1 MVIAALLYGNC
12 CYLPDDK
19 QSFFKNKKMYQTFFL
34 LVGLII
40 VTSCS
45 ELNRT
50 KDELTQNAQVYADD
64 AFKTI
69 EYAKSFNQ
77 KNSEVHDRSVAQVV
91 FPKAIKGSFIF
102 GGNYAEGY
110 LVENGQII
118 DQIRMIG
125 GNIGPNIGGQSYSQI
140 TYIMDPETLFEIK
153 TGQKFSLQGT
163 ASYAKSGQ
171 SVTDIFGQIS
181 DGQSLITVIFNQ
193 SGYLAGI
200 SFEGTYISL
209 KK

>member
-1 MVIAALLYGNC
+1 
-12 CYLPDDK
+12 
-19 QSFFKNKKMYQTFFL
+19 MYRTLFL
-34 LVGLII
+34 LVSLI
-40 VTSCS
+40 VATSCS

-50 KDELTQNAQVYADD
+50 KDDLTQNAQVYAED
-64 AFKTI
+64 AFGTL
-69 EYAKSFNQ
+69 EFAKSFNH
-77 KNSEVHDRSVAQVV
+77 KIRDIDERSVAQIV
-91 FPKAIKGSFIF
+91 FPKAVKGSFIF

-110 LVENGQII
+110 LIENEQIV

-140 TYIMDPETLFEIK
+140 TYIMDSETLFEIK

-163 ASYAKSGQ
+163 ASYAKSGK
-171 SVTDIFGQIS
+171 SMTDIFGQIS

-200 SFEGTYISL
+200 SFEGTYISV

>member
-1 MVIAALLYGNC
+1 
-12 CYLPDDK
+12 
-19 QSFFKNKKMYQTFFL
+19 MYQTLFL
-34 LVGLII
+34 LVGLIV

-50 KDELTQNAQVYADD
+50 KDDLTQNAQVYAED
-64 AFKTI
+64 AFNTL
-69 EYAKSFNQ
+69 EYAKSFNHQ
-77 KNSEVHDRSVAQVV
+77 NSDIHERSVAQIV
-91 FPKAIKGSFIF
+91 FPKAVKGSFIF

-140 TYIMDPETLFEIK
+140 TYIMDPGTLFEIQ
-153 TGQKFSLQGT
+153 TGQKFSLKGT

-171 SVTDIFGQIS
+171 SMTDIFGQIS

>member
-1 MVIAALLYGNC
+1 MCRIL
-12 CYLPDDK
+12 
-19 QSFFKNKKMYQTFFL
+19 SL
-34 LVGLII
+34 LVLLIGA
-40 VTSCS
+40 SCS
-45 ELNRT
+45 ELTRT
-50 KDELTQNAQVYADD
+50 KDELTQNAQVYAED
-64 AFKTI
+64 AFNTLEI
-69 EYAKSFNQ
+69 AKNFNQ
-77 KNSEVHDRSVAQVV
+77 KNNDIHKQSIAQIV

-110 LVENGQII
+110 LVENEQII
-118 DQIRMIG
+118 DQLRIIG

-140 TYIMDPETLFEIK
+140 TYIMDPATLFEIK

-163 ASYAKSGQ
+163 ASYAKAGQ
-171 SVTDIFGQIS
+171 SMTDIFGQIS

>member
-1 MVIAALLYGNC
+1 M
-12 CYLPDDK
+12 K
-19 QSFFKNKKMYQTFFL
+19 FFL
-34 LVGLII
+34 IFLNIFVLA
-40 VTSCS
+40 SCS
-45 ELNRT
+45 ELTRT
-50 KDELTQNAQVYADD
+50 KDELTQNAQVYAED
-64 AFKTI
+64 ALETL
-69 EYAKSFNQ
+69 ELARNFNTQ
-77 KNSEVHDRSVAQVV
+77 NSDVNQRSVAQIV
-91 FPKAIKGSFIF
+91 FPKAVKGSFIF

-110 LVENGQII
+110 LLENERII

-140 TYIMDPETLFEIK
+140 TYIMDRETLFQIK
-153 TGQKFSLQGT
+153 NGQKFSLQGT

-181 DGQSLITVIFNQ
+181 DGQNLVTIIFNQ

-200 SFEGTYISL
+200 SFEGTYIST

>member
-1 MVIAALLYGNC
+1 MRA
-12 CYLPDDK
+12 
-19 QSFFKNKKMYQTFFL
+19 FL
-34 LVGLII
+34 LFINIFIL
-40 VTSCS
+40 TTCS

-50 KDELTQNAQVYADD
+50 RDELTQNAQVYAED
-64 AFKTI
+64 AFNSL
-69 EYAKSFNQ
+69 ERAKNFNQ
-77 KNSEVHDRSVAQVV
+77 KNNDVHRQSIAQIV
-91 FPKAIKGSFIF
+91 FPKAVRGSFIF

-110 LVENGQII
+110 LVENEQIV

-125 GNIGPNIGGQSYSQI
+125 GTIGPNIGGQSYSQI
-140 TYIMDPETLFEIK
+140 TYIMDAQTLFEIK
-153 TGQKFSLQGT
+153 NGQKFSLQGT

>member
-1 MVIAALLYGNC
+1 MRALLLFINVFI
-12 CYLPDDK
+12 L
-19 QSFFKNKKMYQTFFL
+19 TA
-34 LVGLII
+34 
-40 VTSCS
+40 CS
-45 ELNRT
+45 ELTRT
-50 KDELTQNAQVYADD
+50 KDELTQKAQVYTED
-64 AFKTI
+64 AFSTL
-69 EYAKSFNQ
+69 ELAKNFNR
-77 KNSEVHDRSVAQVV
+77 KSSDVHMRSVAQIV
-91 FPKAIKGSFIF
+91 FPKAVKGSFIF

-110 LVENGQII
+110 LIKNKQIIGQIK
-118 DQIRMIG
+118 MIG

-140 TYIMDPETLFEIK
+140 TYIMDPATLFEIK
-153 TGQKFSLQGT
+153 AGQKFSLQGT

-181 DGQSLITVIFNQ
+181 DGKSLISVIFNQ

>member
-1 MVIAALLYGNC
+1 MRV
-12 CYLPDDK
+12 
-19 QSFFKNKKMYQTFFL
+19 FL
-34 LVGLII
+34 LFLNIFILTACSDLI
-40 VTSCS
+40 
-45 ELNRT
+45 RT
-50 KDELTQNAQVYADD
+50 RDQLSQNAQVYTED
-64 AFKTI
+64 AFSTL
-69 EYAKSFNQ
+69 ELAKNFNG
-77 KNSEVHDRSVAQVV
+77 KSSDVHRRSVAQIV
-91 FPKAIKGSFIF
+91 FPKAVKGSFLF

-110 LVENGQII
+110 LIENEQIV

-140 TYIMDPETLFEIK
+140 TYIMDAQTLFQIRN
-153 TGQKFSLQGT
+153 GQKFSLQGT

-200 SFEGTYISL
+200 SFEGTYIS
-209 KK
+209 KKN

>member
-1 MVIAALLYGNC
+1 MA
-12 CYLPDDK
+12 DK
-19 QSFFKNKKMYQTFFL
+19 VFSKIKTTYRTLFI
-34 LVGLII
+34 LVCLVT

-45 ELNRT
+45 ELNRS
-50 KDELTQNAQVYADD
+50 KDNLTQNAQVYAED
-64 AFKTI
+64 AFRTI
-69 EYAKSFNQ
+69 EYSKSFNHR
-77 KNSEVHDRSVAQVV
+77 SRDIHERSVAQIA
-91 FPKAIKGSFIF
+91 FPKAVKGSFIF

-110 LVENGQII
+110 LIENEQIV
-118 DQIRMIG
+118 DQIRMVG

-163 ASYAKSGQ
+163 ASYAKAGQ

-181 DGQSLITVIFNQ
+181 DGQSLITIIFNQ

>member
-1 MVIAALLYGNC
+1 MYRVLFSLVIMML
-12 CYLPDDK
+12 
-19 QSFFKNKKMYQTFFL
+19 
-34 LVGLII
+34 

-45 ELNRT
+45 ELSQTR
-50 KDELTQNAQVYADD
+50 DDLTQNAQVYAED
-64 AFKTI
+64 AFNTLEI
-69 EYAKSFNQ
+69 ARSFNIRNEDIHQ
-77 KNSEVHDRSVAQVV
+77 RSIAQII
-91 FPKAIKGSFIF
+91 FPKAVKGSFIF

-118 DQIRMIG
+118 NQIRMIG

-140 TYIMDPETLFEIK
+140 TYVMDPRTLMEIK

-171 SVTDIFGQIS
+171 SMTDIFGQIS
-181 DGQSLITVIFNQ
+181 DGQSLITIIFNQ

-200 SFEGTYISL
+200 SFEGTYLSL

>member
-1 MVIAALLYGNC
+1 
-12 CYLPDDK
+12 
-19 QSFFKNKKMYQTFFL
+19 MYRTFFL
-34 LVGLII
+34 LVGLSL

-45 ELNRT
+45 EISRT
-50 KDELTQNAQVYADD
+50 KDELTQNAQVYEED
-64 AFKTI
+64 AFNTL
-69 EYAKSFNQ
+69 ETARSLNVQ
-77 KNSEVHDRSVAQVV
+77 NRDVHQRSVAQIV
-91 FPKAIKGSFIF
+91 FPKAVKGSFLF

-110 LVENGQII
+110 LIENGQII
-118 DQIRMIG
+118 DEIRMIG
-125 GNIGPNIGGQSYSQI
+125 SNIGPNIGGQTYSQI
-140 TYIMDPETLFEIK
+140 TYIMDPGTLFEIQN
-153 TGQKFSLQGT
+153 GQKFSLQGT

-200 SFEGTYISL
+200 SFEGIFISI

>member
-1 MVIAALLYGNC
+1 MKNIICLFAL
-12 CYLPDDK
+12 
-19 QSFFKNKKMYQTFFL
+19 FIL
-34 LVGLII
+34 LA
-40 VTSCS
+40 SCS
-45 ELNRT
+45 DIERT
-50 KDELTQNAQVYADD
+50 RDDLKERAQVYSED
-64 AFKTI
+64 ALQILVT
-69 EYAKSFNQ
+69 AKDLDK
-77 KNSEVHDRSVAQVV
+77 KNFEIHERSLAQIV
-91 FPKAIKGSFIF
+91 FPKAVKGSFIF

-110 LVENGQII
+110 LIENEQIF

-140 TYIMDPETLFEIK
+140 TYIMDRETLFQIK
-153 TGQKFSLQGT
+153 NGQKFSLQGT

-171 SVTDIFGQIS
+171 SITDIFGQIS

-200 SFEGTYISL
+200 SFEGTYISR

>member
-1 MVIAALLYGNC
+1 MRALL
-12 CYLPDDK
+12 L
-19 QSFFKNKKMYQTFFL
+19 FL
-34 LVGLII
+34 NIFIL
-40 VTSCS
+40 TACS
-45 ELNRT
+45 ELART
-50 KDELTQNAQVYADD
+50 RDELKQNAQVYTED
-64 AFKTI
+64 AFSTL
-69 EYAKSFNQ
+69 EFAKNFNRT
-77 KNSEVHDRSVAQVV
+77 SIDVHRRSVAQII
-91 FPKAIKGSFIF
+91 FPKAVKGSFIF

-110 LVENGQII
+110 LIENEQIV

-140 TYIMDPETLFEIK
+140 TYVMDPETLFEIK
-153 TGQKFSLQGT
+153 NGQKFSLQGT
-163 ASYAKSGQ
+163 ASYAKAGQ

>member
-1 MVIAALLYGNC
+1 MKRILLLLNI
-12 CYLPDDK
+12 LI
-19 QSFFKNKKMYQTFFL
+19 
-34 LVGLII
+34 LVG
-40 VTSCS
+40 CS
-45 ELNRT
+45 ELTRT
-50 KDELTQNAQVYADD
+50 RDEITQNAQVYEED
-64 AFKTI
+64 AFNTI
-69 EYAKSFNQ
+69 ELAKTFNE
-77 KNSEVHDRSVAQVV
+77 KNNNIHQRSLAQIV
-91 FPKAIKGSFIF
+91 FPKAVKGSFIF

-140 TYIMDPETLFEIK
+140 TYVMDPETLFEIQ

-171 SVTDIFGQIS
+171 SMTDIFGQIS

>member
-1 MVIAALLYGNC
+1 
-12 CYLPDDK
+12 
-19 QSFFKNKKMYQTFFL
+19 MYRIFSL
-34 LVGLII
+34 LVVLII
-40 VTSCS
+40 ASCS

-50 KDELTQNAQVYADD
+50 KDELTQNAQVYAED
-64 AFKTI
+64 AFNSLEI
-69 EYAKSFNQ
+69 ARNFNARNRDIHQ
-77 KNSEVHDRSVAQVV
+77 RSVAQIV
-91 FPKAIKGSFIF
+91 FPKALKGSFLF

-110 LVENGQII
+110 LFENEQIVEE
-118 DQIRMIG
+118 IRMIG

-140 TYIMDPETLFEIK
+140 TYIMDPQTLFEIK

-163 ASYAKSGQ
+163 ASYAKSGK
-171 SVTDIFGQIS
+171 SITDIFGQIS

>member
-1 MVIAALLYGNC
+1 M
-12 CYLPDDK
+12 K
-19 QSFFKNKKMYQTFFL
+19 FFL
-34 LVGLII
+34 IFLNIFVLA
-40 VTSCS
+40 SCS
-45 ELNRT
+45 ELTRT
-50 KDELTQNAQVYADD
+50 KDELTKNAQVYAED
-64 AFKTI
+64 ALETL
-69 EYAKSFNQ
+69 ELARNFNTQ
-77 KNSEVHDRSVAQVV
+77 NSDVNQRSVAQIV
-91 FPKAIKGSFIF
+91 FPKAVKGSFIF

-110 LVENGQII
+110 LIENEQII

-140 TYIMDPETLFEIK
+140 TYIMDRETLFQIK
-153 TGQKFSLQGT
+153 NGQKFSLQGT

-181 DGQSLITVIFNQ
+181 DGQNLVTIIFNQ

-200 SFEGTYISL
+200 SFEGTYIST

>member
-1 MVIAALLYGNC
+1 MPNNAKILLISISVCILVANCGALDNA
-12 CYLPDDK
+12 
-19 QSFFKNKKMYQTFFL
+19 QA
-34 LVGLII
+34 I
-40 VTSCS
+40 V
-45 ELNRT
+45 
-50 KDELTQNAQVYADD
+50 DETRSGVEKNAQVYEED
-64 AFKTI
+64 AFNTV
-69 EYAKSFNQ
+69 EMAKNFNLIN
-77 KNSEVHDRSVAQVV
+77 KDVHDRSIAQIV
-91 FPKAIKGSFIF
+91 FPKAVKGSFIF

-110 LVENGQII
+110 LVESEQIVE
-118 DQIRMIG
+118 QIRMIG

-140 TYIMDPETLFEIK
+140 TYVMDAQTLSEIRN
-153 TGQKFSLQGT
+153 GQKFSLQGT

>member
-1 MVIAALLYGNC
+1 MKRILL
-12 CYLPDDK
+12 
-19 QSFFKNKKMYQTFFL
+19 FL
-34 LVGLII
+34 NILILVG
-40 VTSCS
+40 CS
-45 ELNRT
+45 ELTRT
-50 KDELTQNAQVYADD
+50 RDEITQNAQVYEED
-64 AFKTI
+64 AFNTI
-69 EYAKSFNQ
+69 ELAKTFNE
-77 KNSEVHDRSVAQVV
+77 KNNNIHHRSLAQIV
-91 FPKAIKGSFIF
+91 FPKAVKGSFIF

-140 TYIMDPETLFEIK
+140 TYVMDPGTLFEIQN
-153 TGQKFSLQGT
+153 GQKFSLQGT

-171 SVTDIFGQIS
+171 SMTDIFGQIS
-181 DGQSLITVIFNQ
+181 DGQSLVTVIFNQ

-200 SFEGTYISL
+200 SFEGTYISV

>member
-1 MVIAALLYGNC
+1 MKRILL
-12 CYLPDDK
+12 
-19 QSFFKNKKMYQTFFL
+19 FL
-34 LVGLII
+34 NLLILVG
-40 VTSCS
+40 CS
-45 ELNRT
+45 ELTRT
-50 KDELTQNAQVYADD
+50 KDELTQNAQVYEED
-64 AFKTI
+64 AFNTL
-69 EYAKSFNQ
+69 ETARSFNVQ
-77 KNSEVHDRSVAQVV
+77 NRDVHQRSVAQIV
-91 FPKAIKGSFIF
+91 FPKAVKGSFLF

-110 LVENGQII
+110 LVENEQII
-118 DQIRMIG
+118 EQIRMIG

-153 TGQKFSLQGT
+153 NGQKFSLQGT
-163 ASYAKSGQ
+163 ASYAKAGQ

>member
-1 MVIAALLYGNC
+1 MKRILL
-12 CYLPDDK
+12 
-19 QSFFKNKKMYQTFFL
+19 FL
-34 LVGLII
+34 NLLILVG
-40 VTSCS
+40 CS
-45 ELNRT
+45 EINRT
-50 KDELTQNAQVYADD
+50 RDELTQNAQVYEEN
-64 AFKTI
+64 AFNTL
-69 EYAKSFNQ
+69 ETARSFNAQ
-77 KNSEVHDRSVAQVV
+77 NRDVHQRSVAQIV
-91 FPKAIKGSFIF
+91 FPKAVKGSFIF

-140 TYIMDPETLFEIK
+140 TYIMDPATLFEIQ
-153 TGQKFSLQGT
+153 TERKFSLQGT

-171 SVTDIFGQIS
+171 SMTDIFGQIS

-200 SFEGTYISL
+200 SFEGTYISV